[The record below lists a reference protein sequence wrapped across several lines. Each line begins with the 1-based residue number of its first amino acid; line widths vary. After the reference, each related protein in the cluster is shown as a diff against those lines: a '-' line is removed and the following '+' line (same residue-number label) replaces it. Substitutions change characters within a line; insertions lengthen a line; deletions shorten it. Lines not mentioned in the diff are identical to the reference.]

1 MSFKKKLKNYFTLDD
16 EYEYEYVENE
26 QEEEPP
32 HTQEKKQQRVKML

>member
-26 QEEEPP
+26 QEEEPLILR
-32 HTQEKKQQRVKML
+32 KKQQRVKML